1 VKRLLPLMVTLAVCT
16 AATAHA
22 TSEESEA
29 PTAAEKRAPLNGA
42 KSVAERDPF
51 RPFTLDLRRQVRAPR
66 SPLQRYE
73 LRQLTLAATIWDAS
87 PPRAMV
93 QDSAGMGYI
102 VTIGT
107 PMGSNGGYVTAIQP
121 ERLVVEE
128 RVVDYYG
135 KESVSRVVMRTPQ
148 EEGAKNSRERQ

>member
-1 VKRLLPLMVTLAVCT
+1 MVMLAVCA

-29 PTAAEKRAPLNGA
+29 PAAAEKHAPVNGTNGA
-42 KSVAERDPF
+42 KALAERDPF

-107 PMGSNGGYVTAIQP
+107 PMGSNGGYVTAIEP

-135 KESVSRVVMRTPQ
+135 KELVSRVVMRTPQ